1 MSEGRHIW
9 AGLKLLDRQLLDHD
23 GLSAGCCDDIEL
35 TAFADDNQLYASAI
49 LSGPGALAYR
59 LGRRRL
65 GRWLRRV
72 HEQVSVGDDV
82 DDTTRIPFDVVS
94 DLGAAIKLGLGVE
107 AVGSNSG
114 ERWTRDHI
122 IGRIPG
128 NGHAP
133 E

>member
-1 MSEGRHIW
+1 MSEGRHVW
-9 AGLKLLDRQLLDHD
+9 AGLKLLDRQLLDRAD
-23 GLSAGCCDDIEL
+23 RSAGCCDDIEL
-35 TAFADDNQLYASAI
+35 TAFADDDQLYASAI

-59 LGRRRL
+59 QGRRRS

-72 HEQVSVGDDV
+72 HGYVSVGDD
-82 DDTTRIPFDVVS
+82 DDPTRIPFNVVS
-94 DLGAAIKLGLGVE
+94 DLGASIKLGLDVE

-114 ERWTRDHI
+114 ERWIRDHV

-128 NGHAP
+128 NGHAA